1 MTATQLKRRFGQ
13 RLRELRL
20 ERGVTQEALANRADV
35 DRAYLSRVE
44 RGIANVTL
52 VMMWKLARVLR
63 VEIVE
68 MLIL

>member
-1 MTATQLKRRFGQ
+1 VTATQLKRRFGQ